1 MSEPQRQ
8 AEDATQ
14 HHQGAADT
22 GHGLVATRN
31 HVRPGVWEQRSI
43 QPVTEHAAQRNQAAF
58 IEDDG
63 QLGRGD
69 DGQAEQQSDGDQ
81 CPEGHARRTG
91 TPLRC
96 GGGHWD
102 TRGEWMAARNAAR
115 C

>member
-8 AEDATQ
+8 AEDAAQ
-14 HHQGAADT
+14 HDQGAADT
-22 GHGLVATRN
+22 CHGLVAVRD
-31 HVRPGVWEQRSI
+31 HVRPGVREQRSI
-43 QPVTEHAAQRNQAAF
+43 QPVAQHAAQCDQAAF

-69 DGQAEQQSDGDQ
+69 DGQAEQQGDGDQ
-81 CPEGHARRTG
+81 CPEGHTGRAG

-96 GGGHWD
+96 GGSHWD
-102 TRGEWMAARNAAR
+102 TRGEWMVARNAAR